1 MRGFVEFTPTFTGPM
16 FLFVNDAIAPW
27 SWQAAYDDNHGTATV
42 TVRAIEPSP
51 AQAAA
56 R

>member
-1 MRGFVEFTPTFTGPM
+1 M

-42 TVRAIEPSP
+42 TVRAIESSLV
-51 AQAAA
+51 QAAA